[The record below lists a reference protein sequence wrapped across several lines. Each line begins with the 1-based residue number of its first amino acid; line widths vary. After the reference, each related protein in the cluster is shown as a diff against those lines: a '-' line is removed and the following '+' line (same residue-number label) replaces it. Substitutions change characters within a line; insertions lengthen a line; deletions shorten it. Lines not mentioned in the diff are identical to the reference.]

1 MSNHIQTSSLDKDE
15 VPRFVKNN
23 PQLFKEGKISSL
35 ENMKNFLL
43 DALDE
48 KKAFDIKDFKLDKLN
63 FMADY
68 ILCASHTS
76 QRAASSLAKY
86 LQIVAKRYSDYL
98 VRLEGASTNWI
109 VLDLSAIIVH
119 VFTQEARQIY
129 SIDSLIQE
137 DWLN

>member
-1 MSNHIQTSSLDKDE
+1 MLHHIQTSALDKYE

-23 PQLFKEGKISSL
+23 PHLFQEGKISSL
-35 ENMKNFLL
+35 ESMKDFLL

-48 KKAFDIKDFKLDKLN
+48 KKALDIADFKLDKLN

-86 LQIVAKRYSDYL
+86 IQMISKRYSDYS
-98 VRLEGASTNWI
+98 VRLEGASTYWI
-109 VLDLSAIIVH
+109 VVDLSAIIIH

-137 DWLN
+137 AWLN